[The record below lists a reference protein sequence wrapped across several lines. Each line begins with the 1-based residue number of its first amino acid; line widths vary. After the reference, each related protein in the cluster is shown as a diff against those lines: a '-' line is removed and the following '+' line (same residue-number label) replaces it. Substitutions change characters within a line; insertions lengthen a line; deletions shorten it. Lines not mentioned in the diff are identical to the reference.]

1 MRQREKSRLNESVER
16 ALELSGGEL
25 IALYADDDSETRYSR
40 RYSCPQCGD
49 AFSPL
54 HPQRFSFNH
63 QQGMCSICEGLGEG
77 EGVDRELIIAD
88 PSLSVRDG
96 AIALWGA
103 IEDEQFIS
111 LLETAG
117 QTLGFDIDIPFSD
130 LTHDARRALLY
141 GGSGDSISTQ
151 ENYAFRYRGVLPVVD
166 EMARRSNRLKRTLKK
181 VPCSACE
188 GSRLNTESRH
198 VYLRERSIADIARL
212 PIDDSLSFF
221 ADMQLDD
228 REGEIAGELLQEIRT
243 RLDFLER
250 AWDSGIS
257 LNRRTATLSGGER
270 SASASPRK
278 SDPASRGCFTCSTNR
293 PLAYI
298 HVTTGAC
305 SMRTAALRDLGNTL
319 VVVEHDRET
328 LQEADYIVDM
338 GPGAGREGG
347 EVVASGSHSAVQDA
361 PNSQTGAY
369 LRDELHIDV
378 PTKRRKGKGEE
389 LIVRGVRQNNL
400 RNIDVTLPLGK
411 LIGITGVS
419 GSGKSSLVEEVLYN
433 ALANQLHKASRPVG
447 EFDGFDGIEHID
459 KIINIDQTPIGNSPR
474 STPATV
480 MGVFDL
486 IRQLYAELPDAK
498 LRGFKAGRFSFN
510 KPGGRC
516 ETCEGLGWRCIE
528 MHFLPDVWV
537 ECDTCGGKRYTGD
550 SLRIRFKGHSIAD
563 VLEMR
568 VRDALLLFDGIPRI
582 RQRLQIMDD
591 VGLGYMSLGQSST
604 TLSGARP
611 SGSSCRRAGPSRY
624 RPHPIPTRR
633 ADYGTALCRR
643 RASARR
649 APSPGR
655 RRQHHD
661 CRRAQYRRDKNGRP
675 HYRSRSRGRR
685 GGGAIVAE
693 GTPEAVARTKQSH
706 TGAVPKRHSRR
717 REKNER
723 KSARWPAK

>member
-250 AWDSGIS
+250 VGLVHIPQPAHGNALGWGSAAHPPRLANRIRPHGGA
-257 LNRRTATLSGGER
+257 LHARRTDHWPT
-270 SASASPRK
+270 
-278 SDPASRGCFTCSTNR
+278 ST
-293 PLAYI
+293 
-298 HVTTGAC
+298 
-305 SMRTAALRDLGNTL
+305 
-319 VVVEHDRET
+319 
-328 LQEADYIVDM
+328 
-338 GPGAGREGG
+338 
-347 EVVASGSHSAVQDA
+347 
-361 PNSQTGAY
+361 
-369 LRDELHIDV
+369 
-378 PTKRRKGKGEE
+378 
-389 LIVRGVRQNNL
+389 
-400 RNIDVTLPLGK
+400 
-411 LIGITGVS
+411 
-419 GSGKSSLVEEVLYN
+419 
-433 ALANQLHKASRPVG
+433 
-447 EFDGFDGIEHID
+447 
-459 KIINIDQTPIGNSPR
+459 
-474 STPATV
+474 
-480 MGVFDL
+480 
-486 IRQLYAELPDAK
+486 
-498 LRGFKAGRFSFN
+498 
-510 KPGGRC
+510 
-516 ETCEGLGWRCIE
+516 
-528 MHFLPDVWV
+528 
-537 ECDTCGGKRYTGD
+537 
-550 SLRIRFKGHSIAD
+550 
-563 VLEMR
+563 
-568 VRDALLLFDGIPRI
+568 
-582 RQRLQIMDD
+582 
-591 VGLGYMSLGQSST
+591 
-604 TLSGARP
+604 
-611 SGSSCRRAGPSRY
+611 
-624 RPHPIPTRR
+624 
-633 ADYGTALCRR
+633 
-643 RASARR
+643 
-649 APSPGR
+649 
-655 RRQHHD
+655 
-661 CRRAQYRRDKNGRP
+661 
-675 HYRSRSRGRR
+675 
-685 GGGAIVAE
+685 
-693 GTPEAVARTKQSH
+693 
-706 TGAVPKRHSRR
+706 
-717 REKNER
+717 
-723 KSARWPAK
+723 